1 MGASIYIANNR
12 VCTESLGIDGR
23 KMVISDMGEGEA
35 YEKIST
41 TAKLVAHIRAFTDI
55 PFAKEI
61 AAASGAET
69 DFQTLAGKSAE
80 FMTQSAFN
88 LEARYKTTD
97 QIIARYHITQV
108 LEIAAGLSPRGLA
121 MTENPN
127 VVYVATDLP
136 EILEQEKAIAD
147 SILAKSNLHRSNL
160 YYRIAN
166 ALDRE
171 SLLQAAIPFR
181 SDKPVAIITEG
192 LLPYLIRDEKET
204 LAGNIRD
211 LLKQHDGIW
220 ITDVPPKQLWKFVS
234 QVDGTMQQRMQNI
247 TGATGRDI
255 EQNTFED
262 ENDVRQFF
270 TSAGFTIEEYPFS
283 NVLEDLSSVKLSKF
297 KREEIL
303 EILQVQKTLILTIR
317 SS

>member
-1 MGASIYIANNR
+1 
-12 VCTESLGIDGR
+12 
-23 KMVISDMGEGEA
+23 MVQEEA

-41 TAKLVAHIRAFTDI
+41 TAKLVAHVRTFTDI
-55 PFAKEI
+55 PFTKEI
-61 AAASGAET
+61 ATASGAEK
-69 DFQTLAGKSAE
+69 DFQTLAGKSVE

-121 MTENPN
+121 MTEDPN

-136 EILEQEKAIAD
+136 GILEQEKAIAE
-147 SILAKSNLHRSNL
+147 SILAKSNIHRPNL

-181 SDKPVAIITEG
+181 PDKPVAIITEG
-192 LLPYLIRDEKET
+192 LLPYLTRDETET
-204 LAGNIRD
+204 LAANIRD

-220 ITDVPPKQLWKFVS
+220 ITPDVHTKQLLKFFS
-234 QVDGTMQQRMQNI
+234 QADDTMQQRMQNVR
-247 TGATGRDI
+247 GATERDI
-255 EQNTFED
+255 EKNTFED

-270 TSAGFTIEEYPFS
+270 IKAGFTIEEYPYS
-283 NVLEDLSSVKLSKF
+283 NVLDDLSSVKLSKLN
-297 KREEIL
+297 REEIL
-303 EILQVQKTLILTIR
+303 EILQMLKTLVLTIR

>member
-1 MGASIYIANNR
+1 
-12 VCTESLGIDGR
+12 
-23 KMVISDMGEGEA
+23 MVQEEA
-35 YEKIST
+35 YEKISS

-61 AAASGAET
+61 ALASGAEK

-88 LEARYKTTD
+88 FEARYKTTD
-97 QIIARYHITQV
+97 QIIARHHITQV

-147 SILAKSNLHRSNL
+147 SILAKMNIHRPNL

-181 SDKPVAIITEG
+181 SDKPSAIITEG
-192 LLPYLIRDEKET
+192 LLPYLTRDEKET

-220 ITDVPPKQLWKFVS
+220 ITADVPPKRVWDSIAQA
-234 QVDGTMQQRMQNI
+234 DNTMKQRMQNVS
-247 TGATGRDI
+247 GATGRDL
-255 EQNTFED
+255 ETNAFED
-262 ENDVRQFF
+262 ENAVRQFF
-270 TSAGFTIEEYPFS
+270 TTAGFTIEEYPYS

-303 EILQVQKTLILTIR
+303 EILHMQKTLILTIR
-317 SS
+317 AS

>member
-1 MGASIYIANNR
+1 
-12 VCTESLGIDGR
+12 
-23 KMVISDMGEGEA
+23 MVQEEA

-88 LEARYKTTD
+88 LEARCKTTD

-121 MTENPN
+121 MTEDPN
-127 VVYVATDLP
+127 VVYVA
-136 EILEQEKAIAD
+136 EILEQEKAIAE
-147 SILAKSNLHRSNL
+147 SILAKLNIHRSNL
-160 YYRIAN
+160 YYRVAN

-181 SDKPVAIITEG
+181 SDKPIAIITEG
-192 LLPYLIRDEKET
+192 LLPYLTSGEKET
-204 LAGNIRD
+204 LAGNIHA
-211 LLKQHDGIW
+211 LLRQYNGVWVTPDVNTKQ
-220 ITDVPPKQLWKFVS
+220 TFKFFA
-234 QVDGTMQQRMQNI
+234 QADDTMQQRMQNVS
-247 TGATGRDI
+247 GATGRDI
-255 EQNTFED
+255 ETNTFED
-262 ENDVRQFF
+262 ENAVRQFF
-270 TSAGFTIEEYPFS
+270 TNAGFTIEEYPWS
-283 NVLEDLSSVKLSKF
+283 NVLEDLSSVKLAKF
-297 KREEIL
+297 KREEIF
-303 EILQVQKTLILTIR
+303 EILQMQKTLILTIR

>member
-1 MGASIYIANNR
+1 
-12 VCTESLGIDGR
+12 
-23 KMVISDMGEGEA
+23 MVPEEA

-41 TAKLVAHIRAFTDI
+41 TAKLVAHIRAVTDI

-61 AAASGAET
+61 AVASGAEK

-80 FMTQSAFN
+80 FMTQFAFN
-88 LEARYKTTD
+88 WEARYKTTD

-121 MTENPN
+121 MTEDPN
-127 VVYVATDLP
+127 VVYVAADLP
-136 EILEQEKAIAD
+136 EILQQEEAIAE
-147 SILAKSNLHRSNL
+147 SILAKLNIHRPNL

-171 SLLQAAIPFR
+171 SLLQAAIPFQ
-181 SDKPVAIITEG
+181 SGKPIAIITEG
-192 LLPYLIRDEKET
+192 LLGYLTRDEKET

-211 LLKQHDGIW
+211 LLRQHDGIW
-220 ITDVPPKQLWKFVS
+220 ITPDVSTKQLWKFIS
-234 QVDGTMQQRMQNI
+234 QADDTMQQRMQNVS
-247 TGATGRDI
+247 GATGRDM
-255 EQNTFED
+255 EKNTFED

-270 TSAGFTIEEYPFS
+270 TSAGFTIEEYYYS
-283 NVLEDLSSVKLSKF
+283 NVLDDLSSVKLSKF
-297 KREEIL
+297 KREEIF
-303 EILQVQKTLILTIR
+303 EILRMQKTLVLTIR

>member
-1 MGASIYIANNR
+1 
-12 VCTESLGIDGR
+12 
-23 KMVISDMGEGEA
+23 MVQEEA
-35 YEKIST
+35 YEKISS
-41 TAKLVAHIRAFTDI
+41 TAKLVAHIRSFTDI
-55 PFAKEI
+55 PFTKEI
-61 AAASGAET
+61 AAASGAEK
-69 DFQTLAGKSAE
+69 DFQTLTGKSAE

-121 MTENPN
+121 MTEDPN

-136 EILEQEKAIAD
+136 EILEQEKAIAE
-147 SILAKSNLHRSNL
+147 SILAKSNIHRPNL

-192 LLPYLIRDEKET
+192 LLPYLTRDEKET

-220 ITDVPPKQLWKFVS
+220 ITPDVSTKQLWKFIS
-234 QVDGTMQQRMQNI
+234 QADDTMQQRMQNI
-247 TGATGRDI
+247 SGATGRDMEKNI
-255 EQNTFED
+255 FED
-262 ENDVRQFF
+262 ENAVRQFF
-270 TSAGFTIEEYPFS
+270 IKAGFTIEEYPFS
-283 NVLEDLSSVKLSKF
+283 NVLDDLSSVKLSKF
-297 KREEIL
+297 KREEIF
-303 EILQVQKTLILTIR
+303 EILQMQKTLILTIR

>member
-1 MGASIYIANNR
+1 
-12 VCTESLGIDGR
+12 
-23 KMVISDMGEGEA
+23 MVQEEA
-35 YEKIST
+35 YEKISS
-41 TAKLVAHIRAFTDI
+41 TAKLVAHVRTFTDI
-55 PFAKEI
+55 PFTKEI
-61 AAASGAET
+61 AAASGAEK
-69 DFQTLAGKSAE
+69 DFQTLAGESAE

-121 MTENPN
+121 MTENPD

-136 EILEQEKAIAD
+136 EILEEEKAIAE
-147 SILAKSNLHRSNL
+147 SILAKSNIHRPNL

-171 SLLQAAIPFR
+171 SLLQAAIPFQ
-181 SDKPVAIITEG
+181 SGKPIAIITEG
-192 LLPYLIRDEKET
+192 LLPYLTSAEKET
-204 LAGNIRD
+204 LACNIHA
-211 LLKQHDGIW
+211 LLRQYDGIW
-220 ITDVPPKQLWKFVS
+220 ITPDVSTKKLWKFVS
-234 QVDGTMQQRMQNI
+234 QADDTMQQRMQNVS
-247 TGATGRDI
+247 GATGRDI
-255 EQNTFED
+255 ETNIFED

-270 TSAGFTIEEYPFS
+270 TNAGFTIEEYPYS

-297 KREEIL
+297 NREEIL
-303 EILQVQKTLILTIR
+303 AILQMQKTLILTIR

>member
-1 MGASIYIANNR
+1 
-12 VCTESLGIDGR
+12 
-23 KMVISDMGEGEA
+23 MVQEEA

-41 TAKLVAHIRAFTDI
+41 TAKLVAHIRAITNI

-61 AAASGAET
+61 AAASGAEA

-80 FMTQSAFN
+80 FMTESAFN
-88 LEARYKTTD
+88 WEARYKTTD

-121 MTENPN
+121 MTENPD

-136 EILEQEKAIAD
+136 EILEQEKAIAE
-147 SILAKSNLHRSNL
+147 SILAKMNMHRPNL

-192 LLPYLIRDEKET
+192 LLPYLTRDEKET

-211 LLKQHDGIW
+211 LLTQHDGIW
-220 ITDVPPKQLWKFVS
+220 ITSDVPPKQLWKFVS

-270 TSAGFTIEEYPFS
+270 TNTGFTIEEYS
-283 NVLEDLSSVKLSKF
+283 YANVLEDLSSVKLSKF

-303 EILQVQKTLILTIR
+303 EILQMLKTLILTIR

>member
-1 MGASIYIANNR
+1 
-12 VCTESLGIDGR
+12 
-23 KMVISDMGEGEA
+23 MVQDEG

-55 PFAKEI
+55 PFTKEI
-61 AAASGAET
+61 AAASGAEK
-69 DFQTLAGKSAE
+69 DFQTLAGESAE

-88 LEARYKTTD
+88 FEARYKTTD

-121 MTENPN
+121 MTENPD

-136 EILEQEKAIAD
+136 GILEQEKAIAD
-147 SILAKSNLHRSNL
+147 SILAKMNIHRSNL

-181 SDKPVAIITEG
+181 SGKPIAIITEG
-192 LLPYLIRDEKET
+192 LLPYLTNGEKET
-204 LAGNIRD
+204 LAGNIHALIR
-211 LLKQHDGIW
+211 QYDGIW
-220 ITDVPPKQLWKFVS
+220 VTSDVPPKQLWNFIS
-234 QVDGTMQQRMQNI
+234 QADDTMQQRMQKVS
-247 TGATGRDI
+247 GATGRDI
-255 EQNTFED
+255 ETNTFED
-262 ENDVRQFF
+262 ENAVRQFF
-270 TSAGFTIEEYPFS
+270 TNAGFTIEEYPYS
-283 NVLEDLSSVKLSKF
+283 NVLDDLSSVKLSKF

-303 EILQVQKTLILTIR
+303 EILQMLKTLILTIR

>member
-1 MGASIYIANNR
+1 
-12 VCTESLGIDGR
+12 
-23 KMVISDMGEGEA
+23 
-35 YEKIST
+35 
-41 TAKLVAHIRAFTDI
+41 
-55 PFAKEI
+55 
-61 AAASGAET
+61 
-69 DFQTLAGKSAE
+69 
-80 FMTQSAFN
+80 MTQSAFN

-121 MTENPN
+121 MTEDPN

-136 EILEQEKAIAD
+136 EILEQEKAIAE
-147 SILAKSNLHRSNL
+147 SILAKSNIHRSNL

-192 LLPYLIRDEKET
+192 LLPYLTREEKEV
-204 LAGNIRD
+204 LASNIRD

-220 ITDVPPKQLWKFVS
+220 ITPDVGTKQLWKFIS
-234 QVDGTMQQRMQNI
+234 QADDTMQQRMQNI
-247 TGATGRDI
+247 FGATGRDI
-255 EQNTFED
+255 ETNTFED
-262 ENDVRQFF
+262 ENAVRQFF

-297 KREEIL
+297 KREEIF
-303 EILQVQKTLILTIR
+303 EILRMQKTLVLTIR

>member
-1 MGASIYIANNR
+1 
-12 VCTESLGIDGR
+12 
-23 KMVISDMGEGEA
+23 MVQEEA
-35 YEKIST
+35 YEKISY
-41 TAKLVAHIRAFTDI
+41 TAKLVAHIRSFTDI
-55 PFAKEI
+55 PFTKEI
-61 AAASGAET
+61 AAASGAEK
-69 DFQTLAGKSAE
+69 DFQTLTGKSAE
-80 FMTQSAFN
+80 FMTHSAFN
-88 LEARYKTTD
+88 WEARYKTTD

-121 MTENPN
+121 MTEDPN

-136 EILEQEKAIAD
+136 EILEQEKAIAE
-147 SILAKSNLHRSNL
+147 SILAKSNIHRSNL
-160 YYRIAN
+160 YYRTAN

-181 SDKPVAIITEG
+181 SDKPVAIIMEG
-192 LLPYLIRDEKET
+192 LLGYLTRDETET

-220 ITDVPPKQLWKFVS
+220 ITPAVGTKHLWKSVS

-270 TSAGFTIEEYPFS
+270 TSAGFTIEEYPYS
-283 NVLEDLSSVKLSKF
+283 NVLEDLSSVKLSNLN
-297 KREEIL
+297 REEIL
-303 EILQVQKTLILTIR
+303 EILQMLKTLILTIR

>member
-1 MGASIYIANNR
+1 
-12 VCTESLGIDGR
+12 E
-23 KMVISDMGEGEA
+23 EA
-35 YEKIST
+35 YEKISS
-41 TAKLVAHIRAFTDI
+41 TAKLVAHIRSFTDI
-55 PFAKEI
+55 PFTKEI
-61 AAASGAET
+61 AAASGAVK
-69 DFQTLAGKSAE
+69 DFQTLTGKSAD
-80 FMTQSAFN
+80 FMIQSAFN

-121 MTENPN
+121 MTEDPN

-136 EILEQEKAIAD
+136 EILEQEKAIAE
-147 SILAKSNLHRSNL
+147 SILAKSNIHRSNL

-181 SDKPVAIITEG
+181 PDKPVAIITEG
-192 LLPYLIRDEKET
+192 LLPYLTRDEKET

-220 ITDVPPKQLWKFVS
+220 ITPDVSTKQLWKFVS
-234 QVDGTMQQRMQNI
+234 QADDTMQQRMQNVS
-247 TGATGRDI
+247 GATGRDI
-255 EQNTFED
+255 ETNIFED
-262 ENDVRQFF
+262 ENAVRQFF
-270 TSAGFTIEEYPFS
+270 TNAGFTIEEYSYS
-283 NVLEDLSSVKLSKF
+283 NVLEDLSSMKLSKF
-297 KREEIL
+297 NREEIL
-303 EILQVQKTLILTIR
+303 EILQMQKTLILTIR